1 LKPRPG
7 VTTPDAVPSV
17 CVSVTALPSLSMVH
31 TCVVHEG
38 GACFSSP
45 ENSPRSIFC
54 AQ

>member
-1 LKPRPG
+1 

-17 CVSVTALPSLSMVH
+17 CVSVTALPALSMVQM
-31 TCVVHEG
+31 CVVHEG

-45 ENSPRSIFC
+45 GNSPRLIFS